1 MNKLLFLLIISFS
14 WGVLAEEIDTRC
26 YLPESLC
33 RLQLNFEAS
42 DKDLNDVYRL
52 IINKIK
58 SGGLSSSLVDKT
70 DLKQSLVVSQRAWL
84 RFKELNCDAYYTLHS
99 GGRQRNEARMECEI
113 EMTNQRIQYLKLTYL

>member
-33 RLQLNFEAS
+33 ELQLKFEES
-42 DKDLNDVYRL
+42 DKDLNEVYGV

-84 RFKELNCDAYYTLHS
+84 RFKGLNCDAYYTLHS
-99 GGRQRNEARMECEI
+99 GGKQRNEARMECEI